1 MTSSMTGYFSLVDQG
16 LSCEVR
22 SVNHRFLEI
31 SVRAPEGLRYLE
43 PIIRRQ
49 CKASLGRGKVDWTI
63 RSTGESEAA
72 LAVDTAKLAEIADA
86 LETISQVVPSS
97 QPASLTDLLAWPGVA
112 HTPTTAPDPDLIET
126 FIDQVLNG
134 LIQARQAEGKALHAI
149 LLDKLDALNH
159 HVVAI
164 KSETER
170 LIERQTDRLRNRF
183 QSLEIDVEPE
193 RLHQEMVLLV
203 QKNDIGEE
211 LDRLSTHIDAFTAQ
225 LNQGGSS
232 KESVGK
238 RLDFL
243 IQELNRETNTIASKS
258 WDSALTLRAVE
269 MKVLIEQ
276 LREQI
281 QNVE

>member
-1 MTSSMTGYFSLVDQG
+1 MTSSMTGYFSLLDQG

-49 CKASLGRGKVDWTI
+49 CKASLWRGKVDWTI

-72 LAVDTAKLAEIADA
+72 LAVDTDKLAEIADA
-86 LETISQVVPSS
+86 LETISQVIPGA
-97 QPASLTDLLAWPGVA
+97 QPASLTDMLAWPGVTF
-112 HTPTTAPDPDLIET
+112 TPKTDPDPGLIET
-126 FIDQVLNG
+126 FINQALKG
-134 LIQARQAEGKALHAI
+134 LIQARQAEGQALKAI

-159 HVVAI
+159 HIAAI
-164 KSETER
+164 KSEKGR
-170 LIERQTDRLRNRF
+170 LIERQAQRLRDRF
-183 QSLEIDVEPE
+183 QSLQIDVEPE
-193 RLHQEMVLLV
+193 RLHQEIVLLV

-211 LDRLSTHIDAFTAQ
+211 LDRLSIHTDAFTAHLDQ
-225 LNQGGSS
+225 ANSS
-232 KESVGK
+232 KKSVGK

-243 IQELNRETNTIASKS
+243 VQELNRETNTIASKS
-258 WDSALTLRAVE
+258 SDSALTLRAVE

>member
-49 CKASLGRGKVDWTI
+49 CKASLGRGKIDWTI
-63 RSTGESEAA
+63 RSTGESDAA
-72 LAVDTAKLAEIADA
+72 LAVDTAKLTEIADA
-86 LETISQVVPSS
+86 LETISQFVPST
-97 QPASLTDLLAWPGVA
+97 QPASLTDLLTWPGVTY
-112 HTPTTAPDPDLIET
+112 TPTTSPDPGLIET
-126 FIDQVLNG
+126 FLDRVLKG
-134 LIQARQAEGKALHAI
+134 LIQARQAEGQALQAI

-159 HVVAI
+159 HVATI
-164 KSETER
+164 KSETGR
-170 LIERQTDRLRNRF
+170 LIERQTERLRGRF
-183 QSLEIDVEPE
+183 QSLKVDVEPE
-193 RLHQEMVLLV
+193 RLHQEIVLLV

-225 LNQGGSS
+225 LEQASSS

-243 IQELNRETNTIASKS
+243 VQELNRETNTIAAKS
-258 WDSALTLRAVE
+258 WDSTLGS
-269 MKVLIEQ
+269 
-276 LREQI
+276 
-281 QNVE
+281 

>member
-1 MTSSMTGYFSLVDQG
+1 MTSSMTGYFSLIDQG

-72 LAVDTAKLAEIADA
+72 LAVDTEKLAEIAGA
-86 LETISQVVPSS
+86 LETISQVIPGA
-97 QPASLTDLLAWPGVA
+97 QPASLTDLLAWPGVTY
-112 HTPTTAPDPDLIET
+112 TPTALPNQDLIET
-126 FIDQVLNG
+126 FITQVLDG
-134 LIQARQAEGKALHAI
+134 LIQARQAEGVALQAI

-159 HVVAI
+159 HVAAI
-164 KSETER
+164 RSETGR
-170 LIERQTDRLRNRF
+170 LIERQTDRLRDRF
-183 QSLEIDVEPE
+183 QSLQVDVEPE
-193 RLHQEMVLLV
+193 RLHQEIVLLV

-211 LDRLSTHIDAFTAQ
+211 LDRLSTHIDAFTAHLEQ
-225 LNQGGSS
+225 ASSS

-258 WDSALTLRAVE
+258 WESDLTLRAVE

>member
-49 CKASLGRGKVDWTI
+49 CKASLGRGKIDWTI
-63 RSTGESEAA
+63 RSTGESDAA
-72 LAVDTAKLAEIADA
+72 LAVDTAKLTEIADA
-86 LETISQVVPSS
+86 LTTISEFVPSN
-97 QPASLTDLLAWPGVA
+97 QPASLTDLLAWPGV
-112 HTPTTAPDPDLIET
+112 TYTSTTSPDPGLIET
-126 FIDQVLNG
+126 FLDRVLKG
-134 LIQARQAEGKALHAI
+134 LIQARQAEGQALQAI

-159 HVVAI
+159 HVATI
-164 KSETER
+164 KSETGR
-170 LIERQTDRLRNRF
+170 LIERQTERLRGRF
-183 QSLEIDVEPE
+183 QSLKVDVEPE
-193 RLHQEMVLLV
+193 RLHQEIVLLV

-225 LNQGGSS
+225 LNQASSS

-243 IQELNRETNTIASKS
+243 VQELNRETNTIAAKS
-258 WDSALTLRAVE
+258 WDSKLTLRTVE

>member
-49 CKASLGRGKVDWTI
+49 CKASLGRGKIDWTI
-63 RSTGESEAA
+63 RSTGESDAA
-72 LAVDTAKLAEIADA
+72 LAVDTAKLTEIADA
-86 LETISQVVPSS
+86 LETISQFVPST
-97 QPASLTDLLAWPGVA
+97 QPASLTDLLGWPGVTY
-112 HTPTTAPDPDLIET
+112 TPTTSPDPGLIET
-126 FIDQVLNG
+126 FLDRVLKG
-134 LIQARQAEGKALHAI
+134 LIQARHAEGQALQAI

-159 HVVAI
+159 HVATI
-164 KSETER
+164 KSETGR
-170 LIERQTDRLRNRF
+170 LIERQTERLRGRF
-183 QSLEIDVEPE
+183 QSLKVDVEPE
-193 RLHQEMVLLV
+193 RLHQEIVLLV
-203 QKNDIGEE
+203 QKNDIVEE

-225 LNQGGSS
+225 LDQASSS

-243 IQELNRETNTIASKS
+243 VQELNRETNTIAAKS
-258 WDSALTLRAVE
+258 WDSTLTLRTVE